1 MHFGTFTRGLAIALG
16 LSTLFTSTASAG
28 TISGKTDLV
37 CASVDVVAC
46 TKGNC
51 LQGQAHTFDMPSF
64 MFIDVKQKL
73 VRAQEQESD
82 KIESPIK
89 NFEITD
95 EAIILQ
101 GFENH
106 RSWSLGIERA
116 TGAMTMSSTGAAVSF
131 IVFGNCTEY

>member
-1 MHFGTFTRGLAIALG
+1 MHFRTFTSGLVIALG
-16 LSTLFTSTASAG
+16 LSTFISPATSAE

-51 LQGQAHTFDMPSF
+51 LQGQAHTFEMPKF
-64 MFIDVKQKL
+64 LFVDVKQKL
-73 VRAQEQESD
+73 VRAKEQKVD
-82 KIESPIK
+82 KISSPIK
-89 NFEITD
+89 SFEVTD

-106 RSWSLGIERA
+106 RSWSLGIERS
-116 TGAMTMSSTGAAVSF
+116 TGAMTMSSTGADVSF

>member
-1 MHFGTFTRGLAIALG
+1 MHFGTFTKGLVIALG
-16 LSTLFTSTASAG
+16 LSTLFSPAASAA
-28 TISGKTDLV
+28 TISGKMDLV

-46 TKGNC
+46 TKGKC

-82 KIESPIK
+82 KVESPIK
-89 NFEITD
+89 SFEITD

>member
-1 MHFGTFTRGLAIALG
+1 MHFGTLARSLVIALG
-16 LSTLFTSTASAG
+16 LSTLFSPAASAAA
-28 TISGKTDLV
+28 ISGKKDLV

-46 TKGNC
+46 TQGNC
-51 LQGQAHTFDMPSF
+51 LQGQAHTFDMPNF
-64 MFIDVKQKL
+64 MFVDVEKRV
-73 VRAQEQESD
+73 VRAKEQESD

-89 NFEITD
+89 NFEVTED
-95 EAIILQ
+95 AIILQ

-106 RSWSLGIERA
+106 RSWSLGIERS

>member
-1 MHFGTFTRGLAIALG
+1 MHFGAIARSLVIALG
-16 LSTLFTSTASAG
+16 LSTLFSPAVSA
-28 TISGKTDLV
+28 TVISGKTDLV

-46 TKGNC
+46 TQGNC
-51 LQGQAHTFDMPSF
+51 LQGQAHTFDMPNF
-64 MFIDVKQKL
+64 LFIDVKKRV
-73 VRAQEQESD
+73 VRAKEQES
-82 KIESPIK
+82 
-89 NFEITD
+89 

-106 RSWSLGIERA
+106 RSWSLGIERS